1 MQKILDL
8 KKKVVVNTDVHKLFD
23 QISKLTEAIDQI
35 SLENRKFR
43 SEMVIAQNVN
53 SRFEEKIIHLERNQ
67 RQKEQ
72 CS

>member
-8 KKKVVVNTDVHKLFD
+8 KEKVVVNTDVHKLFD

-43 SEMVIAQNVN
+43 SEMVIA
-53 SRFEEKIIHLERNQ
+53 
-67 RQKEQ
+67 
-72 CS
+72 